1 VRWIDLIRATA
12 IIVVG
17 YVVYAIGSLV
27 VGHVIPVNGM
37 FETAMLIVILWA
49 VRDGQEPRA

>member
-1 VRWIDLIRATA
+1 MGIDIIRVLA

-17 YVVYAIGSLV
+17 YVIYTICSLI
-27 VGHVIPVNGM
+27 VGHPLPVSGL

-49 VRDGQEPRA
+49 VRDGQEPKV